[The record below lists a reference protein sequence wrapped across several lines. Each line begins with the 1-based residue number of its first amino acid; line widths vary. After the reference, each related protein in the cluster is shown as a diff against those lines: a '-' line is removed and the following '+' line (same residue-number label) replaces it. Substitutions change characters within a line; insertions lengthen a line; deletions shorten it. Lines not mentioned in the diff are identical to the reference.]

1 MKKLLLIAIVA
12 LVGVS
17 ASAQVKFNRTFA
29 SKKSNT
35 TWYLRAGMNTNSS
48 GLDLSEYNGDYY
60 EYNVSSKV
68 GYEVAFGFNKGFG
81 KSNVYW
87 GMELGVSSRGFSITE
102 KEDDDIYGDYSYM
115 GHNVKFV
122 PFMFGYKHPLTEDFK
137 IDGHLGA
144 FASFDFASTEDY
156 DNGPDDYDIWD
167 ESPFDAG
174 IQIGIGA
181 WYKRLNLDF
190 TYQIGFV
197 PSHSVYYIG
206 SGDDDLSVKHSAFL
220 IRLGVAF

>member
-35 TWYLRAGMNTNSS
+35 TWYLRAGMNTSSS
-48 GLDLSEYNGDYY
+48 GLDLSEYNGNNY

-102 KEDDDIYGDYSYM
+102 EEDGDVYGDYSYM

-122 PFMFGYKHPLTEDFK
+122 PFMIGYKHPITEDFK

-144 FASFDFASTEDY
+144 FTSFDFATS
-156 DNGPDDYDIWD
+156 DNYEQGPDDYDISD

-181 WYKRLNLDF
+181 WYKRINLDF

-197 PSHSVYYIG
+197 PSHSVYYHG
-206 SGDDDLSVKHSAFL
+206 SGDDSLDAKHSAFL

>member
-87 GMELGVSSRGFSITE
+87 GMELGVSSRGFSISE
-102 KEDDDIYGDYSYM
+102 EEDGDVYGDYSYM

-122 PFMFGYKHPLTEDFK
+122 PFMIGYKYPITEDFK

-206 SGDDDLSVKHSAFL
+206 SGDEDLSAKHSAFL